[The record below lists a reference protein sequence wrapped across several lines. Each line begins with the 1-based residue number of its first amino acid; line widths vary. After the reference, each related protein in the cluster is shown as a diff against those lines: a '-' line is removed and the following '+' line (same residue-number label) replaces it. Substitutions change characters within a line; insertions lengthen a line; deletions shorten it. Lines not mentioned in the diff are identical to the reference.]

1 MKHAARKPGQ
11 GPGTSSQTGPKRL
24 GLGDLGK
31 LREAMKADAERRE
44 AQRVAAE
51 AAERQAREEAEI
63 FRTSVGNVQ
72 SLRQRDR
79 VQPPP
84 SRPEPIPVQSQLDDQ
99 AVLRASLSDQF
110 DVENLLETDDTLSFR
125 RPGIGPDVLRKLRR
139 GEWVPQDRIDLHGL
153 RRDEAREALAEF
165 LRRCVRRGVRCVRV
179 IHGKGNGSPDK
190 QPVLKGK
197 VRSWL
202 VQKEEVLA
210 FVEARNAEGG
220 SGALMVLLRQPHT
233 A

>member
-1 MKHAARKPGQ
+1 MKHGASKSGRPAGSSPIPAR
-11 GPGTSSQTGPKRL
+11 TRL
-24 GLGDLGK
+24 GLDDLAR
-31 LREAMKADAERRE
+31 LRDQMKADAERRE
-44 AQRVAAE
+44 AERLAAEEAARQAAAE
-51 AAERQAREEAEI
+51 ANV
-63 FRTSVGNVQ
+63 FRNSIGNVQ
-72 SLRQRDR
+72 TLRDR
-79 VQPPP
+79 NRVTPPAR
-84 SRPEPIPVQSQLDDQ
+84 RPEPVPVQSQLDDQ
-99 AVLRASLSDQF
+99 AVLAASLSDQF

-125 RPGIGPDVLRKLRR
+125 RPGIGNDVIRKLRR

-210 FVEARNAEGG
+210 FVEARGAEGG
-220 SGALMVLLRQPHT
+220 SGALMVLLRQPY

>member
-1 MKHAARKPGQ
+1 
-11 GPGTSSQTGPKRL
+11 
-24 GLGDLGK
+24 
-31 LREAMKADAERRE
+31 MKADAERRE
-44 AQRVAAE
+44 AERLAAEEAARQAAAE
-51 AAERQAREEAEI
+51 ANV
-63 FRTSVGNVQ
+63 FRNSIGNVQ
-72 SLRQRDR
+72 TLRDR
-79 VQPPP
+79 NRVTPPAR
-84 SRPEPIPVQSQLDDQ
+84 RPEPVPVQSQLDDQ
-99 AVLRASLSDQF
+99 AVLAASLSDQF

-125 RPGIGPDVLRKLRR
+125 RPGIGHDVIRKLRR

-210 FVEARNAEGG
+210 FVEARGAEGG
-220 SGALMVLLRQPHT
+220 SGGLDGAAAPAVCVMADWR

>member
-1 MKHAARKPGQ
+1 
-11 GPGTSSQTGPKRL
+11 
-24 GLGDLGK
+24 
-31 LREAMKADAERRE
+31 MKADAERRE
-44 AQRVAAE
+44 AERLAAE
-51 AAERQAREEAEI
+51 EAARQAALEANV
-63 FRTSVGNVQ
+63 FRNSIGNVQ
-72 SLRQRDR
+72 TLRDR
-79 VQPPP
+79 NRVTPPAR
-84 SRPEPIPVQSQLDDQ
+84 RPEPVPVQTRLDDQ
-99 AVLRASLSDQF
+99 AVLAASLSDQF

-125 RPGIGPDVLRKLRR
+125 RPGIGNDVIRKLRR

-210 FVEARNAEGG
+210 FVEARGAEGG
-220 SGALMVLLRQPHT
+220 SGALMVLLRQPY

>member
-1 MKHAARKPGQ
+1 MKHGASKSGRPAGSSPIPAR
-11 GPGTSSQTGPKRL
+11 TRL
-24 GLGDLGK
+24 GLDDLAR
-31 LREAMKADAERRE
+31 LRDQMKADAERRE
-44 AQRVAAE
+44 AERLAAEEAARQAAAE
-51 AAERQAREEAEI
+51 ANV
-63 FRTSVGNVQ
+63 FRNSIGNVQ
-72 SLRQRDR
+72 TLRDR
-79 VQPPP
+79 NRVTPPAR
-84 SRPEPIPVQSQLDDQ
+84 RPEPVPVQSQLDDQ
-99 AVLRASLSDQF
+99 AVLAASLSDQF

-125 RPGIGPDVLRKLRR
+125 RPGIGHDVIRKLRR

-210 FVEARNAEGG
+210 FVEARGAEGG
-220 SGALMVLLRQPHT
+220 SGALMVLLRQPY

>member
-1 MKHAARKPGQ
+1 MKHGASKSGRPAGSSPVPAR
-11 GPGTSSQTGPKRL
+11 TRL
-24 GLGDLGK
+24 GLDDLAR
-31 LREAMKADAERRE
+31 LRDQMKADAERRE
-44 AQRVAAE
+44 AERLAAEEAARQAAAE
-51 AAERQAREEAEI
+51 ANV
-63 FRTSVGNVQ
+63 FRNSIGNVQ
-72 SLRQRDR
+72 TLRDR
-79 VQPPP
+79 NRVTPPAR
-84 SRPEPIPVQSQLDDQ
+84 RPEPVPVQSQLDDQ
-99 AVLRASLSDQF
+99 AVLAASLSDQF

-125 RPGIGPDVLRKLRR
+125 RPGIGHDVIRKLRR

-210 FVEARNAEGG
+210 FVEARGAEGG
-220 SGALMVLLRQPHT
+220 SGALMVLLRQPY

>member
-1 MKHAARKPGQ
+1 MKHGASKSGRPAGSSPTPAR
-11 GPGTSSQTGPKRL
+11 TRL
-24 GLGDLGK
+24 GLDDLAR
-31 LREAMKADAERRE
+31 LRDQMKADAERRE
-44 AQRVAAE
+44 AERLAAE
-51 AAERQAREEAEI
+51 EAARQAALEANV
-63 FRTSVGNVQ
+63 FRNSIGNVQ
-72 SLRQRDR
+72 TLRDR
-79 VQPPP
+79 NRVTSPAR
-84 SRPEPIPVQSQLDDQ
+84 RPEPVPVQSQLDDQ
-99 AVLRASLSDQF
+99 AVLAASLSDQF

-125 RPGIGPDVLRKLRR
+125 RPGIGNDVIRKLRR
-139 GEWVPQDRIDLHGL
+139 GEWVPQDRIDLHGM

-210 FVEARNAEGG
+210 FVEARGAEGG
-220 SGALMVLLRQPHT
+220 SGALMVLLRQPY